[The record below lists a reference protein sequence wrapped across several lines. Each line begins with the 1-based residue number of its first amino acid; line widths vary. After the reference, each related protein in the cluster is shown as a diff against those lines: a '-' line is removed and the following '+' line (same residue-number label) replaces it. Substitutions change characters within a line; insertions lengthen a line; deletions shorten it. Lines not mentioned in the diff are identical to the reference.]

1 MQQSVKRKL
10 SLLPYI
16 YIACAF
22 FVYLAVYSVR
32 ELLGAVSPSLL
43 ALSVFNEDTLGV
55 FSSIMFAFYGIGQ
68 FVNGFLGE
76 KLNVKFMIT
85 AGLVSAALC
94 TLGFAIT
101 DSLALRYVLW
111 AICGYSLS
119 MLYGPLTKSVATHL
133 SSNLARIAYVFLSVG
148 AILGSTVAGFIV
160 GLCDQWYVSFFVTA
174 AFLAIPLVL
183 FHIVNSRFER
193 IAAKKK
199 QDEKSEQTQEAVQAS
214 EESFNIR
221 KFISCF
227 GLTTLCFLA
236 VNMILKAARHAV
248 SFWAPTYLADALGFE
263 PRTAALIFGLT
274 AVIKV
279 VAPFFALAIYKWV
292 KENERVVIL
301 ISMVISASCFCS
313 MLVIKN
319 PLVQVVLFTV
329 ALFFI
334 EASGSIIGS
343 VFLLSFK
350 QFGCVSAICGFF
362 DSIAYLTAAVCTVLF
377 TSVLSGGG
385 WTAVLWV
392 WTALP
397 IAAGLV
403 IAVVVN
409 KKKFY
414 VSTDKKHKI
423 RKGEQQ

>member
-1 MQQSVKRKL
+1 MQQSIKKKPN
-10 SLLPYI
+10 LLPYV
-16 YIACAF
+16 YIVTSF
-22 FVYLAVYSVR
+22 LVYLAVYAVR

-55 FSSIMFAFYGIGQ
+55 FSSIMFTFYGIGQ

-76 KLNVKFMIT
+76 QLNVKLMIT
-85 AGLVSAALC
+85 AGLVSASLC

-111 AICGYSLS
+111 AICGYALS
-119 MLYGPLTKSVATHL
+119 MLYGPLTKSIATHL
-133 SSNLARIAYVFLSVG
+133 DSNLARIAYVFLTVG

-174 AFLAIPLVL
+174 AILAIPLVL
-183 FHIVNSRFER
+183 FHIVNARFEK
-193 IAAKKK
+193 IAA
-199 QDEKSEQTQEAVQAS
+199 EKEQAAEHDQTEEALPAN
-214 EESFNIR
+214 EDSFSLR

-227 GLTTLCFLA
+227 GVTTICFLV

-279 VAPFFALAIYKWV
+279 VAPFFALVVYKWV

-301 ISMVISASCFCS
+301 VSMIISSLCFCS
-313 MLVIKN
+313 MLLIKD
-319 PLVQVVLFTV
+319 PIIQVVLFTV

-377 TSVLSGGG
+377 SNVLSGGG

-409 KKKFY
+409 KRKFY
-414 VSTDKKHKI
+414 VSPDKKRKI
-423 RKGEQQ
+423 RKGEQ